1 MEKYKADA
9 SFCLAEYGEKISI
22 VVVQNGLK
30 ANLGEDSIELS
41 RNNKTVK
48 ITKGE
53 LRTLMDYIDKTE
65 GILVFEKSISDVP
78 RVRKIKCEDIVEK
91 PWSKVLRFGDLKQFV
106 DNNRDLDKDTPVLIE
121 RLPDFR
127 VEGYD
132 KREVVE
138 LEAKGWKFQEEWCKK
153 LSKDLETLIVPREE
167 DKDQFFVSS
176 YIEKDKEAVLI
187 YCNWYEKR

>member
-1 MEKYKADA
+1 MGKYKADA
-9 SFCLAEYGEKISI
+9 GFYIAEYGEMISLPT
-22 VVVQNGLK
+22 VQNGLVGSLD
-30 ANLGEDSIELS
+30 NDLIELS

-53 LRTLMDYIDKTE
+53 LRTLMGYIDKTE

-91 PWSKVLRFGDLKQFV
+91 PWSKVLRFEDLKQFV

-153 LSKDLETLIVPREE
+153 LSKDLETLILPREE
-167 DKDQFFVSS
+167 DRDQFFVSS

-187 YCNWYEKR
+187 YCNWFEKR